1 MAVERE
7 ILIYYHCRM
16 WRIFCYDLIKNKT
29 CLPVTY
35 MVCWHAPS
43 KLLHGGRGRED
54 ERNEHG
60 HILKSSTKIRLPD
73 IRNSSKHHA
82 AFHLK
87 PKPEN
92 TSCLTGLDS
101 TKLVN
106 LYLIQY
112 KKSNWILTS
121 QTGGQPYS
129 DTSPY
134 AVSMCSLPKPSF
146 SLKHKLGSEKKACP
160 LF

>member
-29 CLPVTY
+29 CLSVTY

-87 PKPEN
+87 PKPEDN
-92 TSCLTGLDS
+92 YLLRKGKYHCTADLLFDWFGFDP
-101 TKLVN
+101 N
-106 LYLIQY
+106 LCLIQH
-112 KKSNWILTS
+112 KPSSWIPTS
-121 QTGGQPYS
+121 QTRGQLYR
-129 DTSPY
+129 DTSP
-134 AVSMCSLPKPSF
+134 
-146 SLKHKLGSEKKACP
+146 ACAHARWINTYKEENTS
-160 LF
+160 